1 MKRGNNIA
9 IFDTF
14 KTHHARSTREAKRQ
28 RGIIAHIAVEKDPR
42 GKTRTSIAHI
52 LAKKYGIA
60 WQNIYSAIFK
70 DLDEVLLPAK
80 VVKEGGRLPIKRGP
94 KALQIEGIPYYELTH
109 IGLIIASTIEETG
122 DIRLRMK
129 LLESYI
135 SNSGLCGQDDIADN
149 SGGGGGGNDGSNAII
164 NEGILLL
171 SRHAPSFILK
181 IMNEYVMAYSRGEI
195 ENLDGLDGEKIKQV
209 MSKQITVERELV
221 EACMVLSNDKKELIR
236 RFIRAIS

>member
-1 MKRGNNIA
+1 MKRGNHIA

-14 KTHHARSTREAKRQ
+14 KTHHTKSTREAKRQ
-28 RGIIAHIAVEKDPR
+28 RGIIAHIAIEKDPK

-52 LAKKYGIA
+52 LAKKYDIA

-70 DLDEVLLPAK
+70 DLDEVLLPAR

-94 KALQIEGIPYYELTH
+94 KALQMEGIPYYELTH

-135 SNSGLCGQDDIADN
+135 SNSTFNGKDN
-149 SGGGGGGNDGSNAII
+149 NVNNGNNATI
-164 NEGILLL
+164 NDGILLL
-171 SRHAPSFILK
+171 SRYAPSFILK
-181 IMNEYVMAYSRGEI
+181 IINEYIMAYNHGEI
-195 ENLDGLDGEKIKQV
+195 EKLDKLDGEKLKQI
-209 MSKQITVERELV
+209 MSKQITIERELV
-221 EACMVLSNDKKELIR
+221 EACMMLSNDKRELIR
-236 RFIRAIS
+236 NFIKIIS

>member
-1 MKRGNNIA
+1 LKNGNHIA

-14 KTHHARSTREAKRQ
+14 KTHHIKSTREAKRQ
-28 RGIIAHIAVEKDPR
+28 RGIIAHIAIEKDPK

-52 LAKKYGIA
+52 LAKKYEVT

-70 DLDEVLLPAK
+70 DLDEVLLPAQ

-94 KALQIEGIPYYELTH
+94 KALQIEGIPYYELTN

-135 SNSGLCGQDDIADN
+135 SNSNFNGKEDE
-149 SGGGGGGNDGSNAII
+149 SGKCNNTTI

-171 SRHAPSFILK
+171 SRYAPSFILK
-181 IMNEYVMAYSRGEI
+181 IINEYIIAYNHGEI
-195 ENLDGLDGEKIKQV
+195 EKLDRLDGEKLKKII
-209 MSKQITVERELV
+209 SKQITIERELV
-221 EACMVLSNDKKELIR
+221 EACMILSNDKKELIR
-236 RFIRAIS
+236 NFIKIIS

>member
-1 MKRGNNIA
+1 LKRGNHIA

-14 KTHHARSTREAKRQ
+14 KTHQLKSTREAKRQ
-28 RGIIAHIAVEKDPR
+28 RGIIAHIAIEKDPK

-52 LAKKYGIA
+52 LAKKYQVT

-70 DLDEVLLPAK
+70 DLDEVLLPAQ
-80 VVKEGGRLPIKRGP
+80 VVKEGGRIPIKRGP
-94 KALQIEGIPYYELTH
+94 KALQVEGIPYYELTN

-135 SNSGLCGQDDIADN
+135 SNSTFNEQEKIDN
-149 SGGGGGGNDGSNAII
+149 NSKDMII

-171 SRHAPSFILK
+171 SRYAPSFIVK
-181 IMNEYVMAYSRGEI
+181 IINEYIIAYNQGKI
-195 ENLDGLDGEKIKQV
+195 EKLDRLDGEKLQEII
-209 MSKQITVERELV
+209 SKHITMERELV
-221 EACMVLSNDKKELIR
+221 EACMILSNEKKELIR
-236 RFIRAIS
+236 NFIKLIS

>member
-1 MKRGNNIA
+1 MKRGNHIA

-14 KTHHARSTREAKRQ
+14 KTHQLKSTREAKRQ
-28 RGIIAHIAVEKDPR
+28 RGIIAHIAIEKDPK

-52 LAKKYGIA
+52 LAKKYQVT

-70 DLDEVLLPAK
+70 DLDEVLLPAQ

-94 KALQIEGIPYYELTH
+94 KALQVEGIPYYELTN

-129 LLESYI
+129 LLELYI
-135 SNSGLCGQDDIADN
+135 LNSNFNEQEKIDKN
-149 SGGGGGGNDGSNAII
+149 NNNTII

-171 SRHAPSFILK
+171 SRYAPLFIVK
-181 IMNEYVMAYSRGEI
+181 IINEYIIAYNQGKI
-195 ENLDGLDGEKIKQV
+195 EKLDRLDSEKLKKII
-209 MSKQITVERELV
+209 SKHITMERELV
-221 EACMVLSNDKKELIR
+221 EACMILSNEKKELIR
-236 RFIRAIS
+236 NFIKLIS

>member
-1 MKRGNNIA
+1 MKRGNHIA

-14 KTHHARSTREAKRQ
+14 KTHQLKSTREAKRQ
-28 RGIIAHIAVEKDPR
+28 RGIIAHIAIEKDPK

-52 LAKKYGIA
+52 LAKKYQVT

-70 DLDEVLLPAK
+70 DLDEVLLPAQ
-80 VVKEGGRLPIKRGP
+80 VVKEGGRIPIKRGP
-94 KALQIEGIPYYELTH
+94 KALQVEGIPYYELTN

-135 SNSGLCGQDDIADN
+135 SNSTFNEQEKIDN
-149 SGGGGGGNDGSNAII
+149 NSKDMII

-171 SRHAPSFILK
+171 SRYAPSFIVK
-181 IMNEYVMAYSRGEI
+181 IINEYIIAYNQGKI
-195 ENLDGLDGEKIKQV
+195 EKLDRLDGEKLQEII
-209 MSKQITVERELV
+209 SKHITMERELV
-221 EACMVLSNDKKELIR
+221 EACMILSNEKKELIR
-236 RFIRAIS
+236 NFIKLIS

>member
-1 MKRGNNIA
+1 LKRGNHIA

-14 KTHHARSTREAKRQ
+14 KTHHAKSTREAKRQ
-28 RGIIAHIAVEKDPR
+28 RGIIAHIAIEKDPK

-52 LAKKYGIA
+52 LAKKYDIA

-70 DLDEVLLPAK
+70 DLDEVLLPAQ

-94 KALQIEGIPYYELTH
+94 KALQMEGIPYYELTH

-135 SNSGLCGQDDIADN
+135 SNYTFNGRDN
-149 SGGGGGGNDGSNAII
+149 NVNNGNSATI
-164 NEGILLL
+164 NDGILLL
-171 SRHAPSFILK
+171 SRYAPSFILK
-181 IMNEYVMAYSRGEI
+181 IINEYIIAYNHGEI
-195 ENLDGLDGEKIKQV
+195 EKLDKLDGEKLKQI
-209 MSKQITVERELV
+209 MSKQITIERELV
-221 EACMVLSNDKKELIR
+221 EACMMLSNDKRELIR
-236 RFIRAIS
+236 NFIKIIS

>member
-1 MKRGNNIA
+1 MKRGNHIA

-14 KTHHARSTREAKRQ
+14 KTHHTKSTREAKRQ
-28 RGIIAHIAVEKDPR
+28 RGIIAHIAIEKDPK

-52 LAKKYGIA
+52 LAKKYDIA

-70 DLDEVLLPAK
+70 DLDEVLLPAQ

-94 KALQIEGIPYYELTH
+94 KALQMEGIPYYELTH

-135 SNSGLCGQDDIADN
+135 SNSN
-149 SGGGGGGNDGSNAII
+149 FSGKDCDVNNGNNTTI

-171 SRHAPSFILK
+171 SRYAPSFILK
-181 IMNEYVMAYSRGEI
+181 IINEYIMAYNHGDI
-195 ENLDGLDGEKIKQV
+195 EKLDKLDGEKLKQI
-209 MSKQITVERELV
+209 MSKQITIERELV
-221 EACMVLSNDKKELIR
+221 EACMVLSNDKRELIR
-236 RFIRAIS
+236 NFIKIIS